1 MELVNPWFEYINRSN
16 KSTFHPN
23 DEAHAMAFNS
33 AMSKRKSFLLADY
46 LEPFPYLGNPKA
58 PVYVLLANPGKNS
71 AEDKR
76 TFKYSARNLEL
87 IKQNLLHEGNQPFLF
102 RLNSPENPNL
112 ESSYFKQRTAKLVSA
127 TSLESV
133 INNVFFINFHAYH
146 SKSWYAIPF
155 TFYSQK
161 YSFELVRSAVKR
173 NALIIMSRN
182 MTGWITAVPELADY
196 EHIFTFKSSRSVHLS
211 EKNLGTDRKSTRLNS
226 SHVSESRM
234 PSSA

>member
-1 MELVNPWFEYINRSN
+1 MLFRSN
-16 KSTFHPN
+16 S
-23 DEAHAMAFNS
+23 
-33 AMSKRKSFLLADY
+33 L
-46 LEPFPYLGNPKA
+46 
-58 PVYVLLANPGKNS
+58 
-71 AEDKR
+71 
-76 TFKYSARNLEL
+76 
-87 IKQNLLHEGNQPFLF
+87 
-102 RLNSPENPNL
+102 ENPNL

-127 TSLESV
+127 TSIESV

-182 MTGWITAVPELADY
+182 MTGWITAVPELASY
-196 EHIFTFKSSRSVHLS
+196 EHRFTFKSSRSVHLS
-211 EKNLGTDRKSTRLNS
+211 EKNLGIKEFRTIVKDRKSTRLNS
-226 SHVSESRM
+226 SHEWISRM